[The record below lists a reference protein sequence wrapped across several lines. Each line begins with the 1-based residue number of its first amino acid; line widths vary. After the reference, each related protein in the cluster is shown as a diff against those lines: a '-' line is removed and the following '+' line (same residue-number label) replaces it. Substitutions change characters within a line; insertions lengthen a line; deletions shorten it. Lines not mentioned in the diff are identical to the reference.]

1 MPMSKLIERHGCL
14 DNSIFE
20 LHVEQT
26 FLYCYIYFIKRHFDF
41 FYCLHFSKPSLFVKI
56 LKTRRSFWVVEKNEE
71 KIDYVWKGLT
81 NL

>member
-20 LHVEQT
+20 LQT

-41 FYCLHFSKPSLFVKI
+41 FYSLHFSKPFLLIKI
-56 LKTRRSFWVVEKNEE
+56 LKTRQSFRVVEKNEK
-71 KIDYVWKGLT
+71 KIDYMWKELK